1 MTVRIIILPTAYPNP
16 YNSYTSIFVQD
27 QVTALKRYHDNTL
40 DMEVVGAIPISL
52 KDVLRTKRF
61 SFGLRRSVHHGI
73 RVTLFLF
80 PAIPKLRRVN
90 NAIRYLLNKKLLK
103 YYTKERGTPDLIH
116 VHNVVAAAAA
126 LWYRQRYHVPYCIT
140 EHSSAFGRHLLTPYE
155 LSSYQTLYRHATY
168 NIAVSQKLSHDLHH
182 LSSKVFKY
190 IPNVIHTDFFLP
202 PTHRT
207 PSSTFT
213 FINVAYLNDNK
224 NHLLLIEAFAA
235 LCATHTAIHLHI
247 VGSGSL
253 YNRLQEKIREL
264 QMHEQITLHGFA
276 TRDTVLDLLQH
287 ADAFVL
293 SSHYET
299 FGVAI
304 IEAMSCGLPVISTKC
319 GGPES
324 IIINDTLGI
333 LVDNRHEALVDG
345 MQTIMQSN
353 YNRDAIR
360 AYVIQNF
367 SEKIIGEKL
376 VSLYNK
382 TTRKT
387 AQIASFV
394 FNPFTHDSRVLKEAL
409 TLHEA
414 NYDVTVVA
422 HGDKGL
428 KTNNI
433 FHGIHI
439 TRLAYLDRKIT
450 KSTLTK
456 LWAYFN
462 YVRLSISYGKT
473 FDVLHCHD
481 LNTLPIG
488 VIIKLLYNQNAKVVY
503 DAHEYETEVN
513 NLGNIQKKIAR
524 IAEKVLIQY
533 ADSVITVSDGIAREY
548 ERLYNIPKPAL
559 VLNAPIFQEINKQN
573 RFRETLKIPQ
583 ESTIFLYQGNLS
595 HGRGIEIL
603 LETFQQIK
611 QKSLVIVFMGYGSLE
626 HSIQHASQTYENIYF
641 HEAVSPDVL
650 LAYTSSA
657 DFGISTIEDS
667 CLSYRY
673 CLPNKIFEY
682 LMANIP
688 VVVSN
693 LPEMRKIV
701 NNNHIGVVAE
711 TNTPEGLETAL
722 LKAVTLDSDILQ
734 ENIQRVKRQ
743 YHWGVQENVLLK
755 LYRKLDLHNGSHDG
769 EKT

>member
-52 KDVLRTKRF
+52 KDVLRTKWF
-61 SFGLRRSVHHGI
+61 SFGLQRSVHHGI

-80 PAIPKLRRVN
+80 PAIPKLRHVN
-90 NAIRYLLNKKLLK
+90 NVIRYLLNKKLLK

-116 VHNVVAAAAA
+116 VHNVVAAEAA

-155 LSSYQTLYRHATY
+155 LSIYQTLYRHATY

-345 MQTIMQSN
+345 MQTIIQTE
-353 YNRDAIR
+353 YNSDVIRDH
-360 AYVIQNF
+360 VIKNF

-376 VSLYNK
+376 VSLYHK

-428 KTNNI
+428 KTNDI

-503 DAHEYETEVN
+503 DAHEYETEIN
-513 NLGNIQKKIAR
+513 GLHGIKKTVIKLL
-524 IAEKVLIQY
+524 EKFLIRY
-533 ADSVITVSDGIAREY
+533 ADKIITVSNAIADEY
-548 ERLYNIPKPAL
+548 VKLYNIEKPSL
-559 VLNAPIFQEINKQN
+559 VLNAPHYKQIEKKDIFRDIFNINKDQ
-573 RFRETLKIPQ
+573 
-583 ESTIFLYQGNLS
+583 TIFLYQGGLS
-595 HGRGIEIL
+595 NGRGIETL
-603 LETFQQIK
+603 LETFKTIDDK
-611 QKSLVIVFMGYGSLE
+611 KAIIVFMGYGPLE
-626 HSIQHASQTYENIYF
+626 TIILQAQKEHDNIYF
-641 HEAVSPDVL
+641 HDAVAPDVL
-650 LAYTSSA
+650 LQYTSSA
-657 DFGISTIEDS
+657 DFGLLFYENS
-667 CLSYRY
+667 CLNHYY
-673 CLPNKIFEY
+673 CSPNKMFEY
-682 LMANIP
+682 LMAELP
-688 VVVSN
+688 VIVSN
-693 LPEMRKIV
+693 LYEMKRLVEK
-701 NNNHIGVVAE
+701 NHIGVVAKE
-711 TNTPEGLETAL
+711 NSPQGLQTAI
-722 LKAVTLDSDILQ
+722 KEAVKLNRDELQ
-734 ENIQRVKRQ
+734 QNIQKVNATYNWQ
-743 YHWGVQENVLLK
+743 HQEKVLIQ
-755 LYRKLDLHNGSHDG
+755 LYKELI
-769 EKT
+769 K